1 MTHASTMRAPF
12 RRLSEYTGLYK
23 LTRDRLEDVERIAG
37 GGDDHTGDLGVPVE
51 LLDVFLALVDEQELR
66 SVFAASGS
74 DDQLTLWDLSVE
86 QDEDEAPITAL
97 DANGKPLQ
105 VPSQLLFVHQGLV
118 RARRGEYG
126 WVGRV
131 PFDGSDRGGVP

>member
-1 MTHASTMRAPF
+1 M
-12 RRLSEYTGLYK
+12 
-23 LTRDRLEDVERIAG
+23 
-37 GGDDHTGDLGVPVE
+37 PVE

-66 SVFAASGS
+66 GYLQRLAVG
-74 DDQLTLWDLSVE
+74 VE
-86 QDEDEAPITAL
+86 GGDGRLVLVLL
-97 DANGKPLQ
+97 DGK
-105 VPSQLLFVHQGLV
+105 VPEGELVV

>member
-66 SVFAASGS
+66 GYLQRLAVG
-74 DDQLTLWDLSVE
+74 VE
-86 QDEDEAPITAL
+86 GGDGRLVLVLL
-97 DANGKPLQ
+97 DGK
-105 VPSQLLFVHQGLV
+105 VPEGELVV